1 MNKKGFTLVELL
13 AVIAIL
19 AILVLVA
26 VPNVLGMFN
35 NAKKDT
41 FATETKDMIRIA
53 QQQYLANF
61 GKYTKYA
68 VEGSITDDEKIQ
80 TITCTSTT
88 GPSSVIKL
96 NQKGEPVVKNASA
109 TDDKDKYEW
118 STTYCK
124 IDKDAGNL
132 TNFIITFEPSKGDV
146 KTVTSTDRT
155 YTYTFPK
162 DGETGETVFDMKKV
176 EAQ

>member
-41 FATETKDMIRIA
+41 FATETKDMVRIA

-61 GKYTKYA
+61 GKYTNYAIKDSKVSDAADAASVTTVDCENNSGDYTSSKYCI
-68 VEGSITDDEKIQ
+68 IT
-80 TITCTSTT
+80 
-88 GPSSVIKL
+88 
-96 NQKGEPVVKNASA
+96 
-109 TDDKDKYEW
+109 
-118 STTYCK
+118 
-124 IDKDAGNL
+124 KDAGNL
-132 TNFIITFEPSKGDV
+132 TSFYVEFNAADGAVNKVFSYDG
-146 KTVTSTDRT
+146 T
-155 YTYTFPK
+155 YKYTFTKTDSNEFNAK
-162 DGETGETVFDMKKV
+162 DVV
-176 EAQ
+176 AQ

>member
-53 QQQYLANF
+53 QQQYLADF
-61 GKYTKYA
+61 GKWNYYAIEVSKSDDPNAVDTK
-68 VEGSITDDEKIQ
+68 E
-80 TITCTSTT
+80 CTSTS
-88 GPSSVIKL
+88 GPEFKLETDGKTIKKDA
-96 NQKGEPVVKNASA
+96 NGEPIV
-109 TDDKDKYEW
+109 E
-118 STTYCK
+118 TYCK
-124 IDKDAGNL
+124 INKDAGNL
-132 TNFIITFEPSKGDV
+132 KKFTISFVPSKGDV
-146 KTVTSTDRT
+146 ASIYSSDGT
-155 YTYTFPK
+155 YEYTFSGGTFNAK
-162 DGETGETVFDMKKV
+162 DIDENVTEVSK
-176 EAQ
+176 

>member
-53 QQQYLANF
+53 QQQYLADF
-61 GKYTKYA
+61 GKWNSYA
-68 VEGSITDDEKIQ
+68 IAGSKTTTETLQ
-80 TITCTSTT
+80 FTECTSTV
-88 GPSSVIKL
+88 GPTT
-96 NQKGEPVVKNASA
+96 VVKKDQNGNAV
-109 TDDKDKYEW
+109 TGTNT
-118 STTYCK
+118 TTYCK
-124 IDKDAGNL
+124 ISKDAGNL

-146 KTVTSTDRT
+146 KTVTSTDGT
-155 YTYTFPK
+155 YKYNFNSSTDGTFDAK
-162 DGETGETVFDMKKV
+162 SVV
-176 EAQ
+176 AQD

>member
-41 FATETKDMIRIA
+41 FATETKDMVRIA
-53 QQQYLANF
+53 QQQYLADF
-61 GKYTKYA
+61 GKWNSYA
-68 VEGSITDDEKIQ
+68 IDGSKTTDETLQ
-80 TITCTSTT
+80 FTECTSTT
-88 GPSSVIKL
+88 GPVSIDKIGLDGKKVLKTG
-96 NQKGEPVVKNASA
+96 KKDG
-109 TDDKDKYEW
+109 DKDAYVK

-124 IDKDAGNL
+124 ISKDAGNL

-146 KTVTSTDRT
+146 KTIYSFDGT
-155 YTYTFPK
+155 YEYTFSGGPFNAK
-162 DGETGETVFDMKKV
+162 DIDNNINEK
-176 EAQ
+176 

>member
-61 GKYTKYA
+61 GKYTNYAIKDSKVSEAADAASVTTVDCENNPADYTSSKYCII
-68 VEGSITDDEKIQ
+68 S
-80 TITCTSTT
+80 
-88 GPSSVIKL
+88 
-96 NQKGEPVVKNASA
+96 
-109 TDDKDKYEW
+109 
-118 STTYCK
+118 
-124 IDKDAGNL
+124 KDAGNL
-132 TNFIITFEPSKGDV
+132 TSFYVEFNDTDGAV
-146 KTVTSTDRT
+146 KKVFSYDKT
-155 YTYTFPK
+155 YKYTFTK
-162 DGETGETVFDMKKV
+162 TDGKEFN
-176 EAQ
+176 AQDVVAQ